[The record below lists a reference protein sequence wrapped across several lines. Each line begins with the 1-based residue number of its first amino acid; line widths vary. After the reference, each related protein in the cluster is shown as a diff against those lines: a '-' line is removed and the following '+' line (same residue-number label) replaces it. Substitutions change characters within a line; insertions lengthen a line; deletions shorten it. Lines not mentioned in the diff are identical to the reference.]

1 MRVGGEWAYVCLLA
15 GLVNRGITGHSAG
28 RARDASLVLGAF
40 ATLGFPLTEVEV
52 FHTDRGGGFDN
63 AKIDGLLDVF
73 DIGGSPSRKGD
84 PYDNA
89 VVESANR
96 LLKKELI
103 CRNHHTGLEQLRS
116 DLNDYVW
123 WSDNQRL
130 HSTPRIPE
138 PEGIHRTGTR
148 PLKNCPTRRCQ
159 SMVMFGPPG
168 TSKTHLVIA
177 LGREACRRGVAVRFF
192 TAAGLVMRLLR
203 AGAEGKLDR
212 ELQSIGEARLL
223 VIDELGYVPIDEEGS
238 RLLFQVVTNAYEA
251 QSIIYTTNIE
261 FSGWGRVFGDPNMA
275 AAIIDRTVHHGR
287 MIRFEG
293 ESYRRTHAL
302 MQ

>member
-1 MRVGGEWAYVCLLA
+1 MR
-15 GLVNRGITGHSAG
+15 N
-28 RARDASLVLGAF
+28 
-40 ATLGFPLTEVEV
+40 
-52 FHTDRGGGFDN
+52 
-63 AKIDGLLDVF
+63 K
-73 DIGGSPSRKGD
+73 
-84 PYDNA
+84 
-89 VVESANR
+89 
-96 LLKKELI
+96 
-103 CRNHHTGLEQLRS
+103 
-116 DLNDYVW
+116 
-123 WSDNQRL
+123 NQFI
-130 HSTPRIPE
+130 S
-138 PEGIHRTGTR
+138 
-148 PLKNCPTRRCQ
+148 
-159 SMVMFGPPG
+159 
-168 TSKTHLVIA
+168 
-177 LGREACRRGVAVRFF
+177 CRRGVAVRFF

>member
-1 MRVGGEWAYVCLLA
+1 
-15 GLVNRGITGHSAG
+15 
-28 RARDASLVLGAF
+28 
-40 ATLGFPLTEVEV
+40 
-52 FHTDRGGGFDN
+52 
-63 AKIDGLLDVF
+63 
-73 DIGGSPSRKGD
+73 
-84 PYDNA
+84 
-89 VVESANR
+89 
-96 LLKKELI
+96 
-103 CRNHHTGLEQLRS
+103 
-116 DLNDYVW
+116 
-123 WSDNQRL
+123 
-130 HSTPRIPE
+130 
-138 PEGIHRTGTR
+138 
-148 PLKNCPTRRCQ
+148 
-159 SMVMFGPPG
+159 MVMFGPPG
-168 TSKTHLVIA
+168 TSKTHLAIA

-212 ELQSIGEARLL
+212 ELQAIGKARLL

-251 QSIIYTTNIE
+251 QSVIYTTNIE